1 MKWAFSK
8 RTQLFKEFIVLA
20 NMTLDYAKKGTTKDV
35 KMGRKTLLRIPPSS
49 RFFTVTIV
57 FEQLLWG

>member
-1 MKWAFSK
+1 M
-8 RTQLFKEFIVLA
+8 LA

-49 RFFTVTIV
+49 RFFTMTIV